1 MTGAYAKT
9 LLGCGLI
16 LLLAAG
22 MKPQTSTAVP
32 SNQPTRSC
40 IHACRSGASP
50 SPDKDKE
57 QKPAPVYESATVLKS
72 ITRLVVVDVVATDKD
87 GAVTDLKQDDFTIL
101 EDGKEQKIRVF
112 NFQQPHVNAT
122 GTAAVAA
129 SKPPENVYSN
139 AARFSASSALN
150 ILLLDALN
158 TNLPHQAYVR
168 DQMIRYLEKMPEGQP
183 VAVYMLS
190 TKLTLLQDF
199 TDDPA
204 VLKKV
209 AKEIKTSISPLQDN
223 PAGGPDVELL
233 PAGLADSGMFRRK
246 CSAPCKA
253 LSRNGSPSRPTCD

>member
-1 MTGAYAKT
+1 M
-9 LLGCGLI
+9 
-16 LLLAAG
+16 
-22 MKPQTSTAVP
+22 
-32 SNQPTRSC
+32 
-40 IHACRSGASP
+40 
-50 SPDKDKE
+50 
-57 QKPAPVYESATVLKS
+57 YESATVLKS
-72 ITRLVVVDVVATDKD
+72 ITRLVVVDVVATEKD

-112 NFQQPHVNAT
+112 NFQQPSHANPP

-139 AARFSASSALN
+139 VARFSASSALN

-168 DQMIRYLEKMPEGQP
+168 DQMIRYLQKMPEGQP

-204 VLKKV
+204 ALRKV
-209 AKEIKTSISPLQDN
+209 SQRNQDQHVAA
-223 PAGGPDVELL
+223 AG
-233 PAGLADSGMFRRK
+233 
-246 CSAPCKA
+246 
-253 LSRNGSPSRPTCD
+253 